1 MKRKFGRNPKVNKS
15 LLDALRREFEIV
27 EMKKNES
34 ITDYFAR
41 VMVISNKMRSNEED
55 MPDNKIVEKTF
66 VP

>member
-34 ITDYFAR
+34 ITYYFAR